1 MSSISAGVVDDQVSA
16 REALS
21 VGRSQR
27 RLNQRRHM
35 LIIQAAGYAVGGI
48 FICVY
53 AGAGAVSNIIPLTFF
68 LCGIGL
74 TAFFAVLSEM
84 KIGDRFNDHFL
95 ASSQATANITM
106 QLAFLLAAPEIGFLF
121 LAVVFVIFGFASL
134 RMTSR
139 EASVLW
145 GLTGLGVATIFFFL
159 KTPITLPIETT
170 AERFAGACS
179 LILTIGE
186 FTYIGFF
193 GQSIRRILHQRTVE
207 LKIANRRI
215 EELAQL
221 DELTGLLNRRCI
233 VQCLNEEMARAER
246 SNIPCSV
253 AIIDLDYFKRINDR
267 FGHLA
272 GDEALRTFAI
282 SIFANIRTIDKL
294 GRYGG
299 EEFLLVMPDTTIDQA
314 VRTLDRLRLIIAELD
329 WVAISKNMQLTMSAG
344 VCAARQ
350 DASADDIL
358 ARADGALYRAK
369 DAGRNRVVAV

>member
-1 MSSISAGVVDDQVSA
+1 
-16 REALS
+16 
-21 VGRSQR
+21 
-27 RLNQRRHM
+27 M

-84 KIGDRFNDHFL
+84 KISDRFNDHFL

-314 VRTLDRLRLIIAELD
+314 VRTLDRLRLIIAELG
-329 WVAISKNMQLTMSAG
+329 WAAISKDMQLTMSAG

-358 ARADGALYRAK
+358 ARADRALYRAK
-369 DAGRNRVVAV
+369 DAGRNRVVAG